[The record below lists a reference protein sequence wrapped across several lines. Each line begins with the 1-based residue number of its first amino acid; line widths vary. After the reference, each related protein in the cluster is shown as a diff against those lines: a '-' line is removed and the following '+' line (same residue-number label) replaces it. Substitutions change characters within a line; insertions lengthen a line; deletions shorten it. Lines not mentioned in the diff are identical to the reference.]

1 MKKSSAKCE
10 FEVKA
15 KAMGKM
21 KDFQLQ
27 MCFCESC
34 YEHRAVWIYL
44 ADESQHCT
52 ECMSMICAEIEETGS
67 GDPESEFVRIDE

>member
-1 MKKSSAKCE
+1 MKKSLVKCE

-15 KAMGKM
+15 RAMGKM
-21 KDFQLQ
+21 KELQ
-27 MCFCESC
+27 MSLCESC

-44 ADESQHCT
+44 VDESQHCT
-52 ECMSMICAEIEETGS
+52 ECMSMISAEIEEAGS